1 MTTSKRPTILQAI
14 VRSSG
19 LYIYVY
25 IYIYIYT
32 HEHMF
37 QVCKNLLSGTTTL
50 LINRADKALSI
61 VSVLD

>member
-19 LYIYVY
+19 LYI
-25 IYIYIYT
+25 

-61 VSVLD
+61 VSVLG